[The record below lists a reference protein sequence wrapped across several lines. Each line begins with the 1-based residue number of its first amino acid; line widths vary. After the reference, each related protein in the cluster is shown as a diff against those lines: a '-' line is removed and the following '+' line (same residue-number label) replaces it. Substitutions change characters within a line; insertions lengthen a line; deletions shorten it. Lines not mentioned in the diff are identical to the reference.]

1 MVGREGAGAGVLEVS
16 YILAA
21 LPSDLDCSFYWGSS
35 YVKIHFNEQVF
46 FFLSM
51 IFLKNRFLLTIFKV
65 AFTFF
70 IISSVSY
77 LYSLLTMGREII

>member
-1 MVGREGAGAGVLEVS
+1 MVKLPPWCKTECETLVGREGAGAGVLEVS

-46 FFLSM
+46 FF
-51 IFLKNRFLLTIFKV
+51 FKYD
-65 AFTFF
+65 FF
-70 IISSVSY
+70 K
-77 LYSLLTMGREII
+77 E